1 MENVIQE
8 VAQDIFQV
16 RVPLPFALNT
26 VNCYLLKSEDGWTV
40 LDTGLNTPQ
49 AQAVWRTVFETLSIG
64 DIAQIVLTHVHPDH
78 YGMAGWFQEAFGADI
93 LVRLSPRESELAR
106 LLWEGQQAR
115 AFDKFLVRCG
125 LPTEMVTT
133 VATSLDETARRT
145 FPHPAS
151 FDLLMSGD
159 TIKMGGR
166 QFEIIHAPGHSDGQL
181 LFYDRNDRLILSGD
195 HVLMKITPNI
205 GLWPDTQPDPLGRFL
220 DSLRALQSLE
230 VRLALPG
237 HKALITD
244 WKGRI
249 AELLKHHEERLNHA
263 LAAVVGGATVYQ
275 ASRSIFETARFS
287 DHEWRFA
294 VAETLAH
301 LEYLRLRGKVRQSED
316 EVWRFWSV

>member
-1 MENVIQE
+1 MAFEN
-8 VAQDIFQV
+8 
-16 RVPLPFALNT
+16 LHLH
-26 VNCYLLKSEDGWTV
+26 K
-40 LDTGLNTPQ
+40 
-49 AQAVWRTVFETLSIG
+49 G

-78 YGMAGWFQEAFGADI
+78 YGMAGWFQEQFGAGTP
-93 LVRLSPRESELAR
+93 VRLSAREAELAH
-106 LLWEGQQAR
+106 LLWDGEGQQAR

-125 LPTEMVTT
+125 LPPEMVAT

-151 FDLLMSGD
+151 FNLLIPGD
-159 TIKMGGR
+159 TIAMGGR
-166 QFEIIHAPGHSDGQL
+166 QFEMIHAPGHSDGQL
-181 LFYDRNDRLILSGD
+181 LFYDRDDRLALSGD

-249 AELLKHHEERLNHA
+249 GELLKHHEERLNHA
-263 LAAVVGGATVYQ
+263 LAAVSDGSTVYQ
-275 ASRSIFETARFS
+275 ASQRIFNTASFS
-287 DHEWRFA
+287 EHEWRFA

-301 LEYLRLRGKVRQSED
+301 LEYLRLRGKVRQTED
-316 EVWRFWSV
+316 EVWQFSPL